1 MKTKIINGIEVQV
14 IENEQDMLQ
23 YIKLVPITFNKDPI
37 TFNIKCND
45 KIITSVNGFDS
56 C

>member
-1 MKTKIINGIEVQV
+1 MKTEIINGVKVQV

-23 YIKLVPITFNKDPI
+23 HIKTVPM
-37 TFNIKCND
+37 TFNIKCGD
-45 KIITSVNGFDS
+45 KIITSVTDFDS